1 MADQEI
7 NTSGGAA
14 IQGDV
19 NAKRDVVGRDLI
31 ENNYYDSLPP
41 KLPAD
46 HPYRK
51 YTLADVVA
59 VLIGNDLTG
68 DPGLVRRVIEIEKE
82 MAIIR
87 EERRS
92 RKITWFEVIML
103 GVLFVATI
111 ALIVTLGVF
120 FSGLMR

>member
-1 MADQEI
+1 
-7 NTSGGAA
+7 
-14 IQGDV
+14 
-19 NAKRDVVGRDLI
+19 VGRDLI
-31 ENNYYDSLPP
+31 ENNYYESPPP
-41 KLPAD
+41 KLPPD
-46 HPYRK
+46 HPYKK

-87 EERRS
+87 EERR
-92 RKITWFEVIML
+92 RAPPTWYNIAML
-103 GVLFVATI
+103 VVLFISTI

>member
-1 MADQEI
+1 MAEI
-7 NTSGGAA
+7 NTGGGAHVGA
-14 IQGDV
+14 DA
-19 NAKRDVVGRDLI
+19 NAGRDVVGRDLI
-31 ENNYYDSLPP
+31 ENNYYELPP

-46 HPYRK
+46 HPYKK

-68 DPGLVRRVIEIEKE
+68 DPGLVRRVIDIEKE
-82 MAIIR
+82 LATLR

-92 RKITWFEVIML
+92 RKITWFEVSML
-103 GVLFVATI
+103 VVLSISTI